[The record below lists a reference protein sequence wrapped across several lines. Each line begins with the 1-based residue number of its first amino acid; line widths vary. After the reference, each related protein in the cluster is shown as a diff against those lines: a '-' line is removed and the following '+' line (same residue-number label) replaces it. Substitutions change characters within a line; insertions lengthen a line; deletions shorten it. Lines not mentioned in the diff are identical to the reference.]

1 MTFSIRLP
9 QASGLSLLSLETPKV
24 MGILNVT
31 PDSFYAGSRTPDRL
45 AIRSRIEEMIQQ
57 GVDIIDIGGYS
68 TRPGAS
74 DVTPDEE
81 FRRLAS
87 GIECVRSINPQIPIS
102 VDTFRAGVARRCV
115 EDFNVEI
122 INDIGGGELDPE
134 MWQTVAELKRAYIL
148 MHSRG
153 TPATMTSLNQ
163 YNNVTADVISNL
175 WQKVAELR
183 RLGVA
188 DVIIDPGFGFAKD
201 VNQNFSLMQ
210 NLKAFQMLDAPLL
223 VGISRKS
230 MIWRTL
236 NVTPEESANGT
247 TVLNTFALMNG
258 ANILRVHDVRQ
269 AVECIKLTEKLLNG
283 VV

>member
-87 GIECVRSINPQIPIS
+87 GIDCVRSINPQIPIS

-122 INDIGGGELDPE
+122 INDIGGGDLDPE
-134 MWQTVAELKRAYIL
+134 MWHTVAELKRAYIL

-153 TPATMTSLNQ
+153 TPATMSSLNQ
-163 YNNVTADVISNL
+163 YQNVTADVISNL

-183 RLGVA
+183 RMGVA

-201 VNQNFSLMQ
+201 VTQNFSLMQ
-210 NLKAFQMLDAPLL
+210 NLKAFQMLEAPLL

-236 NVTPEESANGT
+236 NVTPEKSANGT

>member
-201 VNQNFSLMQ
+201 VTQNFSLMQ
-210 NLKAFQMLDAPLL
+210 NLKAFQMLEAPLL

>member
-1 MTFSIRLP
+1 MSFSIRLP
-9 QASGLSLLSLETPKV
+9 QSTGHSLLSLETPKV

-31 PDSFYAGSRTPDRL
+31 PDSFYAGSRTPDRA
-45 AIRSRIEEMIQQ
+45 AIRNRIEVMIQQ

-122 INDIGGGELDPE
+122 INDIGGGDLDPE
-134 MWQTVAELKRAYIL
+134 MWHTVAELKRAYIL

-201 VNQNFSLMQ
+201 VSQNFSLMQ